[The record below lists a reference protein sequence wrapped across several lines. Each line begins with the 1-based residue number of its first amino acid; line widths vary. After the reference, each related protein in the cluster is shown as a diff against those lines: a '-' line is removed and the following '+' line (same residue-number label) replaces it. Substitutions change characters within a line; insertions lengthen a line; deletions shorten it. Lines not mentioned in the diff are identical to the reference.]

1 MPWLGAL
8 LANLLGSAVARMLT
22 GAGLGLV
29 TFAALTPLVLSAM
42 NGAAQKFS
50 GIASSVLQIM
60 LMSGFGV
67 AISAV
72 GSAIVTRIA
81 IEATR
86 VAIKKS

>member
-8 LANLLGSAVARMLT
+8 LANLLGTAVARMLT

-29 TFAALTPLVLSAM
+29 TFAALTPLVLSAL
-42 NGAAQKFS
+42 NAAAQRFQ
-50 GIASSVLQIM
+50 GIGGKLLQIM
-60 LMSGFGV
+60 LMCGLGV
-67 AISAV
+67 VLSMI

-81 IEATR
+81 IEAAR

>member
-8 LANLLGSAVARMLT
+8 LANLLGTAVARVLT
-22 GAGLGLV
+22 GAGLALV
-29 TFAALTPLVLSAM
+29 TFASLTPLVLSAL
-42 NGAAQKFS
+42 NAAANRFN
-50 GIASSVLQIM
+50 GIAASVLQIM
-60 LMSGFGV
+60 LMCGIGT
-67 AISAV
+67 AISLI